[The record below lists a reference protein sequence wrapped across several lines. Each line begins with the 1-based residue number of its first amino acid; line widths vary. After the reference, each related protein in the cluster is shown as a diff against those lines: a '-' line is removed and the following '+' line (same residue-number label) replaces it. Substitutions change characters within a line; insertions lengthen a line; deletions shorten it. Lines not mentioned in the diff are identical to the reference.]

1 MIESCPVD
9 KADYVVRPMKDEDIP
24 QVSEIDRQAFPAE
37 SLFRPYTSYRQEIHN
52 SVAHYLVACAQTTPL
67 DTGSAKPWFRRLLV
81 HLGAMRA
88 GVQQSNP
95 YGTQMKRI
103 LGFVG
108 LWIML
113 NEAHIIAIA
122 VESSYRRLGIGE
134 DLLIAIIELA
144 AQLNADF
151 ITLEVRASN
160 AMAQAL
166 YEKYGFHVVGRRS
179 GYYSDNGEDAVLMST
194 DSIQSELFRAHCQ
207 HLKRAHTEKRK
218 NRKATP
224 A

>member
-1 MIESCPVD
+1 MD

-67 DTGSAKPWFRRLLV
+67 DTGSAKQPWFRRLLV
-81 HLGAMRA
+81 HLAAMRA
-88 GVQQSNP
+88 GVQQSNSH
-95 YGTQMKRI
+95 GTQMKRI

-134 DLLIAIIELA
+134 DLLIAIIDLA

-160 AMAQAL
+160 TMAQAL

-194 DSIQSELFRAHCQ
+194 DSIQSEPFRAHCQ
-207 HLKRAHTEKRK
+207 HLKRAHTQKWK
-218 NRKATP
+218 NCKATP